1 MTNRPA
7 IIAVDDDLAS
17 IESTVSGDPQT
28 AVAEARSSLEEFAN
42 SEATSRARSSHLDD
56 ADAALLRAQEQT
68 SDRPARRLEAIRNR
82 IRIYRESVSQTGEDL
97 AVIEATIRTEEDEGE
112 GDSEGERGDS
122 VVTGLHGEMAELVVT
137 VVNGG
142 TDRRVVVAVTF
153 YDETGTEL
161 DDAATAEHAFGADEQ
176 ATLSLEV
183 VVPEGAAYYTVTA
196 LDAQTQTVG

>member
-1 MTNRPA
+1 MTSRPA

-17 IESTVSGDPQT
+17 IESAVSGDPQT
-28 AVAEARSSLEEFAN
+28 AVAEARASLEEFAN

-68 SDRPARRLEAIRNR
+68 SDRSARRLEAIRNR

-112 GDSEGERGDS
+112 RGDA
-122 VVTGLHGEMAELVVT
+122 VVTEYHDETVELVAT

-142 TDRRVVVAVTF
+142 ADRRVVVAVTF

-161 DDAATAEHAFGADEQ
+161 DDAATDEHAFGADEQ

-196 LDAQTQTVG
+196 LDAQTRTVG

>member
-1 MTNRPA
+1 MTSRPA

-28 AVAEARSSLEEFAN
+28 AVAEARTSLEEFAN

-82 IRIYRESVSQTGEDL
+82 IQIYRESVSQTGEDL
-97 AVIEATIRTEEDEGE
+97 AVIESTIRVDESDDGRRDTALTEYHDET
-112 GDSEGERGDS
+112 
-122 VVTGLHGEMAELVVT
+122 VELVAT

-142 TDRRVVVAVTF
+142 IDRRVVLAVTF

-161 DDAATAEHAFGADEQ
+161 DDAATDEHAFGADEQ
-176 ATLSLEV
+176 ATISLEV
-183 VVPEGAAYYTVTA
+183 RVPDGAAYYTVTA
-196 LDAQTQTVG
+196 LDGQTQTVG